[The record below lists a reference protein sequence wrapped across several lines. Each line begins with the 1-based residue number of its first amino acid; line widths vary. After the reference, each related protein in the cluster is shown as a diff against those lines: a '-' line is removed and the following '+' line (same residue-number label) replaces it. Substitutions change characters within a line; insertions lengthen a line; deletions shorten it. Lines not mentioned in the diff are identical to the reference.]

1 MAFKL
6 NGWSAFTNKEERK
19 VRKAK
24 KKIFKAGK
32 SGPKINP
39 ETGEGDLFPANKERK
54 RDAAIKKL
62 RKAGWS
68 EEKIKE
74 VTGVEGWSKAMDW
87 AADPAVTKKDKK

>member
-32 SGPKINP
+32 SGPGTDN
-39 ETGEGDLFPANKERK
+39 TFAGNFNRSKERK
-54 RDAAIKKL
+54 RNAAIKKL

-68 EEKIKE
+68 EEKIEE
-74 VTGVEGWSKAMDW
+74 VTGAEGWSKAMDW